1 VALAV
6 IVKPYAALF
15 LPWLVAQRRWRAVR
29 AATLGGAVAVMLP
42 LPAYGPRGTLDL
54 HLAWWTTV
62 AESTAPNLLNQ
73 DNVSVAAMLA
83 KWLGP
88 GAAAGALAALV
99 SAALLGVAAF
109 VFIRRTAVRS
119 PEGLEASL
127 LLTLLPLLSPQGWDY
142 VFLVSTPAVVI
153 LANYHDRLPVW
164 LRVASGLALATIG
177 LSLFDLLGRE
187 RYAAFMA
194 LSIITVCF
202 LVVVAALAW
211 LRARNVA

>member
-1 VALAV
+1 
-6 IVKPYAALF
+6 
-15 LPWLVAQRRWRAVR
+15 
-29 AATLGGAVAVMLP
+29 
-42 LPAYGPRGTLDL
+42 
-54 HLAWWTTV
+54 
-62 AESTAPNLLNQ
+62 
-73 DNVSVAAMLA
+73 
-83 KWLGP
+83 
-88 GAAAGALAALV
+88 
-99 SAALLGVAAF
+99 
-109 VFIRRTAVRS
+109 
-119 PEGLEASL
+119 
-127 LLTLLPLLSPQGWDY
+127 